1 MVPILPPPAWLMVGI
16 SSVPGPDRRGLL
28 YTLVS
33 LFRASSR
40 AEQRRLMVLVHLADS
55 DPAWLRKT
63 AAQISTL
70 FSPQILAG
78 QLVLIHAPPDA
89 YPVGDLGDEAYRGS
103 AFFSKQNV
111 DHAFLV
117 SFAAG
122 LSDYFLLLEDDAFC
136 APNFITHIRRRVGN
150 VSRAPWVLLEF
161 SNLGVLGKLLH
172 GRDLP
177 LLAHFLLLFHEEKPL
192 DRLLLHFRTLLAQKH
207 AVLSRPF
214 LFYRR
219 GSSYSAHDSLAAG
232 ALRNRV
238 PRSPHN
244 PPGAVFTDM
253 KVWGVHFPW
262 QAYTLDESFFW
273 THNVSAGSHLTVI
286 LNHPA
291 SLRRV
296 QVLTGT
302 IVDGQQAL
310 QKGRVELGY
319 EPEGTPQHCTS
330 FAVLGPLLEG
340 QLDQE
345 VVPQSRGHDVS
356 CVRLVVSAHQ
366 AGGLIVRHI
375 YLWEERANRRTA
387 AHTEGPTALNEPR
400 HRTVRF
406 PPRLAGLDARARL
419 AAETSLS
426 RRRSLL
432 GPPPAPTPPELP
444 KRFPTYKDDAQ
455 RHHFHL
461 RWPSVRELKISK
473 RRRPWESGGH
483 HECHRRPE
491 EDRQRSP
498 QGVGMR
504 GSRGPGSA
512 SAGPAQLSLGKPGSP
527 GVKESP
533 AGRREDRTSEERTP
547 VRNLGKGRSGDA
559 GTQSER
565 G

>member
-1 MVPILPPPAWLMVGI
+1 MVGI

-40 AEQRRLMVLVHLADS
+40 AEQRHLVVLVHLADS
-55 DPAWLRKT
+55 DPTWLRKT

-78 QLVLIHAPPDA
+78 QLMLIHAPQDA
-89 YPVGDLGDEAYRGS
+89 YPVGDLGDEAYQGD
-103 AFFSKQNV
+103 ACSKQNV

-136 APNFITHIRRRVGN
+136 APNFITHVRWRVAN
-150 VSRAPWVLLEF
+150 MSRAPWVLLEF
-161 SNLGVLGKLLH
+161 SNLGLLGKLLH

-177 LLAHFLLLFHEEKPL
+177 LLAHFLLLFHKEKPL
-192 DRLLLHFRTLLAQKH
+192 DRLLPHFRTLLAQKH

-219 GSSYSAHDSLAAG
+219 GSYYSTREGQAAG

-238 PRSPHN
+238 PRGPHN

-253 KVWGVHFPW
+253 QVLGVHFPW

-302 IVDGQQAL
+302 IVDGKHAL
-310 QKGRVELGY
+310 QKGQVELGY
-319 EPEGTPQHCTS
+319 EPEGTPQYCTS
-330 FAVLGPLLEG
+330 FTVLGPLLEG

-345 VVPQSRGHDVS
+345 IVPQSVGHDVS
-356 CVRLVVSAHQ
+356 CVRLVVDAHQ
-366 AGGLIVRHI
+366 AGGLIIRHI
-375 YLWEERANRRTA
+375 YLWEDRA
-387 AHTEGPTALNEPR
+387 
-400 HRTVRF
+400 
-406 PPRLAGLDARARL
+406 
-419 AAETSLS
+419 
-426 RRRSLL
+426 
-432 GPPPAPTPPELP
+432 
-444 KRFPTYKDDAQ
+444 
-455 RHHFHL
+455 
-461 RWPSVRELKISK
+461 
-473 RRRPWESGGH
+473 
-483 HECHRRPE
+483 
-491 EDRQRSP
+491 
-498 QGVGMR
+498 
-504 GSRGPGSA
+504 
-512 SAGPAQLSLGKPGSP
+512 
-527 GVKESP
+527 
-533 AGRREDRTSEERTP
+533 
-547 VRNLGKGRSGDA
+547 KGRTEAHSW
-559 GTQSER
+559 R
-565 G
+565 